1 MRLRKIRLYPGS
13 DPSLSNLRHW
23 MTVEVDRW
31 GDMVFHDVDSY
42 ANELWIDINLHNVDF
57 LKSQPKIL
65 DGIEQVCF
73 YDFFHVHENG
83 GRFNLDHVQSLAQRF
98 PVTWFTA
105 NATATSID
113 AVNIKKV
120 DYLWN
125 RTKLAMIQGQ
135 TGWKHCGDARAYKQ
149 LPLNLNRREKK
160 FLSLNRRMSAY
171 RSKLYNYL
179 STKNN
184 GFLSNV
190 HKGLILKN
198 KYNNVDT
205 VTVPPDSTFFDQSY
219 ISIQVESQTSGQ
231 QGIFFTEKTYD
242 HLVQGRLV
250 LNFGTSNFYS
260 TLKNQGWKLFQ
271 GIDYSFDTIT
281 NDEERFQKFIDS
293 LDNLLNLSLL
303 DLHDLFLLNLPAIE
317 HNHKMLY
324 TKPYYYIDQPNV

>member
-1 MRLRKIRLYPGS
+1 
-13 DPSLSNLRHW
+13 
-23 MTVEVDRW
+23 MTAEVDKC
-31 GDMVFHDVDSY
+31 GDIVFHDENSD
-42 ANELWIDINLHNVDF
+42 ANELWIDINLGGVDF
-57 LKSQPKIL
+57 LKSQPKIF

-83 GRFNLDHVQSLAQRF
+83 GCFKLDHIQSVAQRF

-105 NATATSID
+105 NALPNHN
-113 AVNIKKV
+113 VNIKRV

-125 RTKLAMIQGQ
+125 RTKLAMTQGQ

-160 FLSLNRRMSAY
+160 FLSLNRRMSSY

-179 STKNN
+179 LKRND

-190 HKGLILKN
+190 YDGIILKN
-198 KYNNVDT
+198 KYSKVDT
-205 VTVPPDSTFFDQSY
+205 ATVPPDSTFFDQSY
-219 ISIQVESQTSGQ
+219 ISVQVESQTSGQ
-231 QGIFFTEKTYD
+231 QGVFFTEKTYD

-250 LNFGTSNFYS
+250 LNFGTNDFYS

-281 NDEERFQKFIDS
+281 NDEERFQQFINS
-293 LDNLLNLSLL
+293 LDNLLNLSLS

-317 HNHKMLY
+317 HNYKMLH